1 MKNYKVNIM
10 RTGGKLDQPE
20 FGPKNISMLDPFVIT
35 NQYIVWAKI
44 NTSLYNSFLKIK
56 KGDILHIL
64 KSKSDKDK
72 VYYKGKVLSDLIID
86 DEYKFSKEILKWKW
100 DNMTEE
106 HIGKK
111 ELKYIIHW
119 EKQSYPDEELYEKI
133 NRGFNAITIKEIYI

>member
-10 RTGGKLDQPE
+10 NTGGKLNQPE
-20 FGPKNISMLDPFVIT
+20 FGPKHISMLDPFIIT
-35 NQYIVWAKI
+35 NQYIIWAKI

-64 KSKSDKDK
+64 KSKSDKEK
-72 VYYKGKVLSDLIID
+72 VYYKGEVLSDLIID
-86 DEYKFSKEILKWKW
+86 DEYKFSKKILKWDW
-100 DNMTEE
+100 NNMTEE

-119 EKQSYPDEELYEKI
+119 EKQPYPDEELYNKI
-133 NRGFNAITIKEIYI
+133 NRGFNAKTVKEIFI